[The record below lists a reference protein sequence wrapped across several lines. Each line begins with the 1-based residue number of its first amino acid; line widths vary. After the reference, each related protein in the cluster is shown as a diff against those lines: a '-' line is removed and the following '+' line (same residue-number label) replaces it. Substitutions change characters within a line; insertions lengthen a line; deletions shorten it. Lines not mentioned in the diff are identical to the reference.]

1 MAGSCYIDDQKRS
14 IAYIR
19 KEEECSLCYFT
30 PPHTLQI
37 PSVHH
42 LLSLSSLLL
51 LLLFSF
57 FWREELKGNFSKIE
71 KKKSCFLVHIS
82 TIYTHNSSQV
92 NAAALRAVAFLAF
105 HNGRPRGEERVHEKY
120 WAAPIYLD
128 AFYTTAAAAAA
139 TTTGEEGGRTCFFFF
154 LRFFSFYIWI
164 NQSRVSL

>member
-14 IAYIR
+14 IAAYKKRRRMFI
-19 KEEECSLCYFT
+19 
-30 PPHTLQI
+30 
-37 PSVHH
+37 V
-42 LLSLSSLLL
+42 LLHSPTHPTDPVRASSSISLSSFL

-128 AFYTTAAAAAA
+128 AFYTTTAAAAT

-154 LRFFSFYIWI
+154 LHFSFFFTYE
-164 NQSRVSL
+164 